1 MGSSKRVRL
10 LNKSSSN
17 LIKSKSSKLLK
28 NKSWDSIASTSLTLI
43 LTFLPPKSIYLS
55 MILLSKNYNNH
66 ILLSNFI
73 FAYFKNTL
81 KYNFTKKNAK
91 NTKKNNLIFTENDLK
106 SMKAS
111 NLKKELKYFGISLN
125 KKKKNELIKIYF
137 QIIKNIFN
145 PNPKSVKIKKNE

>member
-81 KYNFTKKNAK
+81 KHNFTK
-91 NTKKNNLIFTENDLK
+91 NTKKN
-106 SMKAS
+106 
-111 NLKKELKYFGISLN
+111 
-125 KKKKNELIKIYF
+125 KNELIKIYQ
-137 QIIKNIFN
+137 QIIKNTFN
-145 PNPKSVKIKKNE
+145 PNPKSVKIKKNAK